1 MSLADRRLNSDH
13 EHHDPRHGATSSGPR
28 RRFVLGVTLLV
39 LSAACW
45 LAPPA
50 PVERAVGH
58 APMKMHVAEI
68 VPTDAAFHEATR
80 AFHGTAAFWRV
91 SIRDADNE
99 PVAGARV
106 RVDVV
111 APDGAVVGRPT
122 MTTGADGLALFNRP
136 LTESDVQ
143 GVYIVRVI
151 SVSHLN
157 RDGAVYDHA
166 ANAAWANSFSV
177 TRSSRRH

>member
-50 PVERAVGH
+50 P
-58 APMKMHVAEI
+58 
-68 VPTDAAFHEATR
+68 AAFHEATR